1 MSIVPMLAAITAS
14 NAAHRTTMRPYTGES
29 GPFIGA
35 SPLTEPPIGP
45 RTKAILV
52 ILGLTIVGIFLAIL
66 NQSGTPY

>member
-14 NAAHRTTMRPYTGES
+14 NAAHRTTMRSYTGES
-29 GPFIGA
+29 GPF
-35 SPLTEPPIGP
+35 IGP

-52 ILGLTIVGIFLAIL
+52 ILGLTLVGIFLAIL